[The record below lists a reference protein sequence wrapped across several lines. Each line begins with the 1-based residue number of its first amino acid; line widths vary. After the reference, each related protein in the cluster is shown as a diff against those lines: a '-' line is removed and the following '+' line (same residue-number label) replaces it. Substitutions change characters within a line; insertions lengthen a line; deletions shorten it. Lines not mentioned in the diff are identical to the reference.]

1 MSREDRPQKRLA
13 PSGIVVR
20 WGDRGTLRY
29 GAGLRRP
36 GVFFHI
42 TVAFH
47 SAMCSEAVM
56 ASFLL
61 AATVPV
67 GGVHNWMAC
76 NAGGLA
82 RQFMGGDASGSP
94 VTQKWKSHRV

>member
-1 MSREDRPQKRLA
+1 MSREDRPQKRLVPA
-13 PSGIVVR
+13 GNVVR
-20 WGDRGTLRY
+20 WGGRGNLRY
-29 GAGLRRP
+29 GPGFGRP

-61 AATVPV
+61 AAAVPV
-67 GGVHNWMAC
+67 GAVHCWMAC
-76 NAGGLA
+76 NAGVLA

-94 VTQKWKSHRV
+94 DTEKWKSHRV